1 MHKKTIEEY
10 LEVIYLFEKKKGR
23 AGTKDV
29 ATHMGINPASV
40 TEMFCKLMEGGYVEY
55 TPYKGVKL
63 TRKGKRIA
71 RKLTEK
77 HKTIA
82 EFLKA
87 IGVDEI
93 NAELE
98 ACKIEH
104 IMNDNTLQILQQFY
118 EYLDSDEGRPILE
131 RYRKKY
137 NIK

>member
-23 AGTKDV
+23 ASTKDV
-29 ATHMGINPASV
+29 ANQMGINPASV
-40 TEMFCKLMEGGYVEY
+40 TEMFGKLMNEGYVEY

-63 TRKGKRIA
+63 TPKGERIA
-71 RKLTEK
+71 KKLTKK
-77 HKTIA
+77 HRTIA

-87 IGVDEI
+87 IGVDAI

-104 IMNDNTLQILQQFY
+104 IMDDDTLSILQRFY
-118 EYLDSDEGRPILE
+118 VYLESEEGRPLLE
-131 RYRKKY
+131 GYRKKY